1 MQIEVCWEDMLQA
14 CQDDDR
20 VTRPK
25 RKFID
30 QKLKPMAKL
39 LKTLAKYALNPPGST
54 QKADAGMKYRQP
66 RWPHTLRAIFDDYE
80 TETQAKIIS
89 LIESSFVDEDQD
101 NYVSTSDNGFNTSS
115 SNNEEDGEDSSEDEG
130 SASALDSF
138 SFSGSQEN

>member
-20 VTRPK
+20 VKRPK

-30 QKLKPMAKL
+30 QKLKPMTKL
-39 LKTLAKYALNPPGST
+39 LKTLAKYASNPPGST

-66 RWPHTLRAIFDDYE
+66 RWHHTLRAIFDDYE

-89 LIESSFVDEDQD
+89 LIDSSFVDEDQSIM
-101 NYVSTSDNGFNTSS
+101 YQLQIT
-115 SNNEEDGEDSSEDEG
+115 
-130 SASALDSF
+130 ALIPPRPTMKKT
-138 SFSGSQEN
+138 ERIPLKMKEVLRL